1 MLFLINI
8 TQYVINNFHETKTKR
23 DKKHLKVIF
32 RWVGNPE
39 RSWLTAAG
47 WQFNVRSKLTTPIFR
62 LVKLFYDLIKL
73 HTFTV
78 FYC

>member
-39 RSWLTAAG
+39 RSLANSGGVTG
-47 WQFNVRSKLTTPIFR
+47 QCSQ
-62 LVKLFYDLIKL
+62 
-73 HTFTV
+73 
-78 FYC
+78 